1 MDNGKD
7 FNNSPEIIAMLEKL
21 RHDIDA
27 DIERRKMAYI
37 GKDGKDYYDKQS
49 LDLANKMYQE
59 TMFPKIE
66 KTDNCYYKDTESSRK
81 MI

>member
-27 DIERRKMAYI
+27 NIERRKMAYI

-49 LDLANKMYQE
+49 LDLANKMY
-59 TMFPKIE
+59 
-66 KTDNCYYKDTESSRK
+66 
-81 MI
+81 

>member
-1 MDNGKD
+1 MCFNHISKGENNMDNGKD

-27 DIERRKMAYI
+27 NIERRKMAYI

-49 LDLANKMYQE
+49 LDLANKMY
-59 TMFPKIE
+59 
-66 KTDNCYYKDTESSRK
+66 
-81 MI
+81 